1 MMIPMFV
8 AVAAAAANMTVAD
21 SLLHSALTV
30 NVSQHAVEAQR
41 LVLNGDMEARS
52 VTVQSGD
59 LRVDNGVFVTSE
71 GVSLNISSDFSVGG
85 SVTMLPPDPAT
96 PRHTRRW
103 MSGSSASPRA
113 TPV

>member
-1 MMIPMFV
+1 MVGGDVGIGV
-8 AVAAAAANMTVAD
+8 GGAKAVAD

-96 PRHTRRW
+96 SNRSTTSKRPF
-103 MSGSSASPRA
+103 
-113 TPV
+113 